1 MINENARNHWPDRMN
16 EAWDA
21 VDSTS
26 RFHYVT
32 NGALVGFIL
41 FQVAVIWGFFAYTAL
56 SVHLWTMTLTS
67 FLLVYVPLTIF
78 VLGTMFRW
86 RAFCVMSA
94 VVVGSKRI
102 TWMCSGEVQSAD
114 LSSQRIERMGFERI
128 AEGSAMQGFLTLD
141 IEGKESVRLDLFR
154 PYARLSSL
162 EHFMEVVLKG
172 VGPSRPERKKGK
184 R

>member
-1 MINENARNHWPDRMN
+1 
-16 EAWDA
+16 
-21 VDSTS
+21 
-26 RFHYVT
+26 
-32 NGALVGFIL
+32 
-41 FQVAVIWGFFAYTAL
+41 
-56 SVHLWTMTLTS
+56 
-67 FLLVYVPLTIF
+67 
-78 VLGTMFRW
+78 
-86 RAFCVMSA
+86 MSA